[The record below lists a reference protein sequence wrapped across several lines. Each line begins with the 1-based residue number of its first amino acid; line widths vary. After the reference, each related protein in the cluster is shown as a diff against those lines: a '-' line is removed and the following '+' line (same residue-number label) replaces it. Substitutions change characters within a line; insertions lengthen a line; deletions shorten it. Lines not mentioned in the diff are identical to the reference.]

1 VSESENVE
9 VETQGPQEERFWG
22 LTEFVLEVFPRLSE
36 AVAAAPWDIAQRV
49 KYDDN
54 IRLGDKVDVAFD
66 LGFIH
71 GLQYVM
77 EQLNMRLV
85 ATDFLNKPENIRQ
98 LATQYNRLLEVFEG
112 YKRGNVN
119 NPFELLWITVDVRDK
134 LIAFVEELIKN
145 IATQK

>member
-1 VSESENVE
+1 MSEQVSEE
-9 VETQGPQEERFWG
+9 VKAQGPQEEKFWG

-36 AVAAAPWDIAQRV
+36 AVVAAPWDITQRI

-54 IRLGDKVDVAFD
+54 IRLGDKVDEAFE

-77 EQLNMRLV
+77 EQLNTHLV
-85 ATDFLNKPENIRQ
+85 ATDYLNKPENIRQ
-98 LATQYNRLLEVFEG
+98 LAIQYNRLLEVFEG
-112 YKRGNVN
+112 YKRGNVG

-134 LIAFVEELIKN
+134 LIAFTEELIKN
-145 IATQK
+145 IAAQR